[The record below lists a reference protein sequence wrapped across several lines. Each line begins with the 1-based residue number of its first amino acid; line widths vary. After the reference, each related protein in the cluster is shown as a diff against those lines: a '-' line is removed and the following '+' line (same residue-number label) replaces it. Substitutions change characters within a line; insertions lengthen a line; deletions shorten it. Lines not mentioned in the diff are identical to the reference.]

1 MCNEVSEI
9 AQIHAICES
18 REHAA
23 HECPT
28 IPIIK
33 EILMNKLLPSST
45 SSSFEALI
53 FIEEQGKCN
62 EEVAGQLLSNES
74 GMMSSASLMHKNHSE
89 KELREKQEVVP
100 DKPNSSNKMK
110 ENEESKEQ
118 EKVD

>member
-1 MCNEVSEI
+1 MCNEESEI

-18 REHAA
+18 REHTA

-33 EILMNKLLPSST
+33 EILMNNYCDWN
-45 SSSFEALI
+45 
-53 FIEEQGKCN
+53 GKCN
-62 EEVAGQLLSNES
+62 EEVEGQLLSNES
-74 GMMSSASLMHKNHSE
+74 GTMSSASLMHKNHSE
-89 KELREKQEVVP
+89 KELREAEQEKKNESEKQEVVP

-118 EKVD
+118 GKVD